1 MHKTAQAKGQKCQ
14 NKSTMKMGL
23 NDVTV
28 TSLEYEKDH
37 MIIQGSNFTEN
48 SAVYI
53 DNKKVDTIF
62 INDKTLKIKMIKT
75 GDTLQVKQL
84 GRNDG
89 LLSKSN
95 SIDLL
100 FSDLAKK

>member
-1 MHKTAQAKGQKCQ
+1 MVNCNDLIQQAKDIDKEAD
-14 NKSTMKMGL
+14 NIL
-23 NDVTV
+23 D
-28 TSLEYEKDH
+28 E
-37 MIIQGSNFTEN
+37 
-48 SAVYI
+48 I

>member
-1 MHKTAQAKGQKCQ
+1 
-14 NKSTMKMGL
+14 MKMGL

-75 GDTLQVKQL
+75 RDTLQVKQL

>member
-1 MHKTAQAKGQKCQ
+1 
-14 NKSTMKMGL
+14 
-23 NDVTV
+23 
-28 TSLEYEKDH
+28 
-37 MIIQGSNFTEN
+37 
-48 SAVYI
+48 
-53 DNKKVDTIF
+53 
-62 INDKTLKIKMIKT
+62 MIKT